1 MSTLVVISYLR
12 LLIVTKVFWLFD
24 QFDWLDDNFVY
35 IEGLI
40 TLRNGLNYT
49 ELIISLNFPVKSFP
63 HNFHICV
70 TDERILNMEYAEM
83 GFFECVGE
91 IIHATMCSLMR

>member
-1 MSTLVVISYLR
+1 MLVVISCLR
-12 LLIVTKVFWLFD
+12 LFLVTEVFQLLD
-24 QFDWLDDNFVY
+24 QLDWLDDNFVY
-35 IEGLI
+35 IEGVI

>member
-1 MSTLVVISYLR
+1 MLVVISCLR
-12 LLIVTKVFWLFD
+12 LFLVTKVFRLLD
-24 QFDWLDDNFVY
+24 QLDWLDDNFVY
-35 IEGLI
+35 IEGVI
-40 TLRNGLNYT
+40 TLRNGLSYT
-49 ELIISLNFPVKSFP
+49 ELIISLNFPIKSFP

-83 GFFECVGE
+83 GFIECVGE

>member
-1 MSTLVVISYLR
+1 MSTLVVISCLR

-24 QFDWLDDNFVY
+24 QFDWLDENFVY
-35 IEGLI
+35 IEGSI

-49 ELIISLNFPVKSFP
+49 ELIISLNFPTKSFP

>member
-1 MSTLVVISYLR
+1 MSTLVVISCLR